1 MPNRPFVSARSVA
14 LALLLLGGGLDPSL
28 TAAEEL
34 AARRV
39 ETTDKN
45 LKVVAGKTSVVVEGL
60 EAGGQAVLIGAARE
74 PLPGAV
80 QVQVWTEL
88 ISDEKG
94 DGIATYDLGRD
105 LPERSAW
112 TAVEVSTGAAGSL
125 TPAETPQL
133 ANVLG
138 PESFDVDPIT
148 GHRVVRL
155 EGANLHLIVVRSGV
169 GVWSQEAWDGGDGD
183 LDGGEPDGWLRVDP
197 TSFAPIS
204 AAAGEFPGLVSG
216 DLVAV
221 VDVDQLQSFLL
232 RDGEV
237 PTEVAK

>member
-1 MPNRPFVSARSVA
+1 MPTRPFVSARSLA

-28 TAAEEL
+28 TAAEEF

-45 LKVVAGKTSVVVEGL
+45 LKVVAGKSSVVVEGL

-94 DGIATYDLGRD
+94 DGVATYDLGRD

-125 TPAETPQL
+125 SPVATPQL
-133 ANVLG
+133 ASVLG
-138 PESFDVDPIT
+138 PESFDVDAVT
-148 GHRVVRL
+148 GHPAVGL
-155 EGANLHLIVVRSGV
+155 EWATLDLSGVRSGG
-169 GVWSQEAWDGGDGD
+169 GVWGQKAGDAGMTRGAGADPRSRGG
-183 LDGGEPDGWLRVDP
+183 RHCR
-197 TSFAPIS
+197 S
-204 AAAGEFPGLVSG
+204 AAKSRPRRSQTVIATATRRISDRP
-216 DLVAV
+216 
-221 VDVDQLQSFLL
+221 
-232 RDGEV
+232 
-237 PTEVAK
+237 